1 MAGLNHGDIVN
12 PALALAQED
21 EIRMQQR
28 SASIVSEKKQ
38 GASLAHVTSPHG
50 TLDPS
55 DPHYG
60 DEFPTQD
67 EIAHLHR
74 VPDKIPWATYLVA
87 YIELAERFS
96 YYGCTVVFTNFIQ
109 HPLPPG
115 SKTGAG
121 KEQFQSGA
129 LNMGQRASTGL
140 TTFNTFWVYVTP
152 LFGAYLADKYWGRY
166 KTVCVAVGVA
176 LIGHIILIISAI
188 PNVIVN
194 QGGALACFIIAIVI
208 MGAGTGAFKSNI
220 SPLVAEQYR
229 KTKMFVRTNKHG
241 ERVIVDP
248 TLTTSRTY
256 MYFYFF
262 INVGALIGQ
271 IGMVYAEKYVGFW
284 LSFLLPTIVFLTT
297 PLVLWIGYNHYVKA
311 PPEGSVLAGAL
322 HIFKFAAKGQWSLN
336 PVTLFKRLG
345 SNEFWDRAKPS
356 QVEARGETPPSW
368 MTFDDKWVDEVRRGF
383 KACAVFLWYPIFWLT
398 YNQINNNLTSQAATM
413 ELHGLPNDVLSNL
426 NPFSLLILIPV
437 CDLIIYPALRKR
449 GLNFTPIKKITCGF
463 FAGCAAMIW
472 ACVLQHYIYKTNPCG
487 YNAATCVDA
496 EGHPRVS
503 PINVWAQTGSYVLI
517 ALAEVFA
524 SITGLEYAFTKAPKN
539 MRSLVM
545 SVFLFM
551 SAFSSA
557 LGQAFVSLSSDPLLV
572 WNYGSMACLA
582 FAAGCGF
589 WFTHRHLDAQEDEL
603 NALDAGAVDSNNR
616 RMSQYE

>member
-1 MAGLNHGDIVN
+1 MAGINHTDII
-12 PALALAQED
+12 PAALGQTEKHDVAMAM
-21 EIRMQQR
+21 RHG
-28 SASIVSEKKQ
+28 SISSEKKHEEGVAQ
-38 GASLAHVTSPHG
+38 VSSASEH
-50 TLDPS
+50 LDPD

-60 DEFPTQD
+60 DEFPTED
-67 EIAHLHR
+67 EVAHLDR
-74 VPDKIPWATYLVA
+74 VPDRVPWSTYMVA

-121 KEQFQSGA
+121 KEEFQSGA
-129 LNMGQRASTGL
+129 LGMGQRASTGL

-166 KTVCVAVGVA
+166 KTVCVAVFVA

-188 PNVIVN
+188 PSVITN
-194 QGGALACFIIAIVI
+194 KGGSVACFIIAIII

-229 KTKMFVRTNKHG
+229 KTKMFIRTDKHG
-241 ERVIVDP
+241 KRVIVDP

-262 INVGALIGQ
+262 INVGALVGQ

-284 LSFLLPTIVFLTT
+284 LSYLLPTIVFVTT
-297 PLVLWIGYNHYVKA
+297 PLVLWFGYNHYVKA
-311 PPEGSVLAGAL
+311 PPEGSVLAGAF
-322 HIFKFAAKGQWSLN
+322 HIFKYACKGSWTWN
-336 PVTLFKRLG
+336 PVKLLKRMG
-345 SNEFWDRAKPS
+345 SQTFWDRAKPS
-356 QVEARGETPPSW
+356 HVESRGESIPSW

-383 KACAVFLWYPIFWLT
+383 KACAVFLWYPIFWLC

-426 NPFSLLILIPV
+426 NPFSLLILIPI
-437 CDLIIYPALRKR
+437 CDLLIYPALRKR
-449 GLNFTPIKKITCGF
+449 GIRFTPIKKIACGF
-463 FAGCAAMIW
+463 FSGSAAMIW
-472 ACVLQHYIYKTNPCG
+472 AAVLQSYIYKTNPCG
-487 YNAATCVDA
+487 NNAATCVDEA
-496 EGHPRVS
+496 GKPLVS
-503 PINVWAQTGSYVLI
+503 PLNVWCQTGSYVLI
-517 ALAEVFA
+517 ALSEVFA

-557 LGQAFVSLSSDPLLV
+557 LGQAFVALSNDPLLV

-582 FAAGCGF
+582 FVAGLGF
-589 WFTHRHLDAQEDEL
+589 WFTHRHMDAEEDDL
-603 NALDAGAVDSNNR
+603 NALDSGAVDKNNR
-616 RMSQYE
+616 RESVY